1 MNDILKDLVLMADD
15 IARSRSNLLANYFI
29 RYLDLIPG
37 IARSTLDFEDF
48 LEKISVILL
57 EFCPKI
63 GYWPDFICQILKKW
77 QNILDIMSNAKKT
90 NVFNFIKV
98 DTW

>member
-1 MNDILKDLVLMADD
+1 MTDD

-29 RYLDLIPG
+29 GYLDKIRD
-37 IARSTLDFEDF
+37 IARPTLDFEDF

-57 EFCPKI
+57 KFCPKI

-77 QNILDIMSNAKKT
+77 QNILDIMPNDKKT
-90 NVFNFIKV
+90 NVFNFIEV